1 MKFIKNYALL
11 PQRLSRLCAGMNARL
26 IQFSSDG
33 VFSGKKGGYV
43 ESDIPD
49 SDDIY
54 GISKLLGEVDA
65 DHAITI
71 RCSMIGHELKSKNGL
86 LEWFLAQQ
94 EQCRCFTR
102 AIFSGLPSVELA
114 HIVRDVVIPA
124 QQLSGLYHVAA
135 KPISKFDLLS
145 MVAKRYDKKIQI
157 VPDDSV
163 IIDRSLN
170 ADKFTS
176 DTGYFAPEWPVL
188 METMYAYR
196 TGAEV
201 K

>member
-1 MKFIKNYALL
+1 L
-11 PQRLSRLCAGMNARL
+11 PQRLSRLCAGIGARL

-49 SDDIY
+49 TDDIY
-54 GISKLLGEVDA
+54 GISKFLGEVDG

-86 LEWFLAQQ
+86 LEWFLRQQ

-114 HIVRDVVIPA
+114 RIVRDVVIPA
-124 QQLSGLYHVAA
+124 HQLSGLYHVAA

-145 MVAKRYDKKIQI
+145 MIAQRYAKKIQI

-170 ADKFTS
+170 AGKFAR
-176 DTGYFAPEWPVL
+176 DAGYLAPEWPDL
-188 METMYAYR
+188 IETMYTYR
-196 TGAEV
+196 IGTEV